1 MIDLLILVVIG
12 FVVGLGGAVIPGPL
26 LAFTIFDTI
35 RKCKAVGHYVVLG
48 HIIWEALIILLILL
62 GLSNLM
68 IQYKDVIYVVGG
80 SVLVFMGMSMFRS
93 GLEVKSKNSRIN
105 SSVLGGLFYTAFNP
119 TQPPWWVSAG
129 LALLL
134 QGYELAGYLGI
145 ATVTFGHW
153 LADMTYYSLISYIIS
168 KYGKVIIP
176 KQKIVITILALFII
190 TLGTYFIVSG
200 LVKLLSIS

>member
-1 MIDLLILVVIG
+1 MINLLILVMIG

-35 RKCKAVGHYVVLG
+35 RKCRVVGHYVVLG

-68 IQYKDVIYVVGG
+68 IQYKDVIYVIGG

-93 GLEVKSKNSRIN
+93 SFEVKSKNSRIN

-176 KQKIVITILALFII
+176 KQKIVITILAIFII

-200 LVKLLSIS
+200 LVELLSIS

>member
-176 KQKIVITILALFII
+176 KQKIVITTLAIFII
-190 TLGTYFIVSG
+190 TLGTYFIVSS
-200 LVKLLSIS
+200 VIR